1 MVNRRGFLSSFG
13 GAAVM
18 GTALNFGGE
27 LFAQLAQAP
36 GQLPDR
42 GLYDSNEEA
51 YWTELRKQFLIP
63 ADEVYLNNGTVGS
76 SPAPVLRAIFD
87 GYNETEKMAQSDPE
101 DYPIWGYA
109 AWNEFRDPL
118 AAFVGCKRDEIAL
131 LRNATEANSYIANGV
146 DLKAGDEV
154 LMTDQEHPGGEHPF
168 NLRAK
173 RYGIV
178 VKKIAL
184 PKPVPNAAAVLNLF
198 SDAITPRTRVLFF
211 SHTTTATGVVLPAKE
226 LCALARSKGILSA
239 VDGAHV
245 PGMMSLN
252 LHDLGCDMYSSSP
265 HKWLQATKGSGF
277 LYVRD
282 EVIDRVWN
290 TIATEGWDDTKI
302 RAERFQR
309 IGSSNVPALWG
320 LRASIKLASDIGM
333 ERIEKRHRKT
343 ADYILGEMVKR
354 GAESWTSPDA
364 ALRCGI
370 ATVNVPGLKRMDL
383 ENWLWQTKKI
393 RIRGGD
399 PSKLRLSTPYYLL
412 RKDVDRYLAAFDE
425 YRASKG

>member
-1 MVNRRGFLSSFG
+1 
-13 GAAVM
+13 
-18 GTALNFGGE
+18 
-27 LFAQLAQAP
+27 
-36 GQLPDR
+36 
-42 GLYDSNEEA
+42 LYDSNEEA
-51 YWTELRKQFLIP
+51 YWAELRKQFVIP

-131 LRNATEANSYIANGV
+131 VRNATEANSYIANGV

-178 VKKIAL
+178 VKKVTL
-184 PKPVPNAAAVLNLF
+184 PKPVPNAATVLNLF

-211 SHTTTATGVVLPAKE
+211 SHITTVTGVVLPAKE

-245 PGMMSLN
+245 PGMMPLN
-252 LHDLGCDMYSSSP
+252 VHDLGCDMYSSSP

-282 EVIDRVWN
+282 AVIDQVWN

-320 LRASIKLASDIGM
+320 LRASIKLANDIGM
-333 ERIEKRHRKT
+333 ERIEKRHRQM
-343 ADYILGEMVKR
+343 ADYLLGEMVKR
-354 GAESWTSPDA
+354 GAQSWTSPDP
-364 ALRCGI
+364 ALRCAI
-370 ATVNVPGLKRMDL
+370 ATVNVPGLQRMDL
-383 ENWLWQTKKI
+383 EKWLWQTKKI

-412 RKDVDRYLAAFDE
+412 RKDVDRYLSAFDE
-425 YRASKG
+425 YRATKS